1 MARVLGI
8 TGGIGSGKS
17 YVSRFFESL
26 GCPRYDSDSRTK
38 MLYQQDKGLLSAL
51 ADLLGPGILGPEGL
65 NRKDMASIIF
75 SDKELLE
82 KVKQLVYP
90 YVMGDFKKWKRW
102 KRGVVLFES
111 AVILENDYVRS
122 FMDRTLVVTAPL
134 EVRIGRVM
142 ERDGCTREEVEQRLR
157 NQCDDSERI
166 RKADFVI
173 ENVEGTDLKA
183 EAEEI
188 ISFMKAVK
196 R

>member
-1 MARVLGI
+1 MKKVMVYEQTVTI
-8 TGGIGSGKS
+8 PTYKTG
-17 YVSRFFESL
+17 
-26 GCPRYDSDSRTK
+26 
-38 MLYQQDKGLLSAL
+38 A
-51 ADLLGPGILGPEGL
+51 
-65 NRKDMASIIF
+65 
-75 SDKELLE
+75 LE
-82 KVKQLVYP
+82 KNPLFIEKRAYQGSTGKVYP
-90 YVMGDFKKWKRW
+90 VPICEKISDTKEDVAYK
-102 KRGVVLFES
+102 

-134 EVRIGRVM
+134 EVRIRRVM

>member
-1 MARVLGI
+1 
-8 TGGIGSGKS
+8 
-17 YVSRFFESL
+17 
-26 GCPRYDSDSRTK
+26 
-38 MLYQQDKGLLSAL
+38 
-51 ADLLGPGILGPEGL
+51 
-65 NRKDMASIIF
+65 
-75 SDKELLE
+75 
-82 KVKQLVYP
+82 
-90 YVMGDFKKWKRW
+90 
-102 KRGVVLFES
+102 
-111 AVILENDYVRS
+111 
-122 FMDRTLVVTAPL
+122 MDRTLVVTAPL